1 MIVTKTPFRISFA
14 GGGSDI
20 SSFYKYHDGAVISA
34 TINKYSFIVLH
45 ELFEGNKKYCLKYTT
60 TEFANNLEEISH
72 PIFRAALSNYSLN
85 KNIEITSVADIP
97 SGTGLASSS
106 AFSASLLSAL
116 NYFTNNNK
124 SKSQLAN
131 DVCNLEINQLSEPIG
146 KQDQYS
152 CVFGGLNFFKFK
164 SNGSVVR
171 KKLSISDY
179 SIKILEKNIL
189 LFYTGMQRKTSLLLK
204 KQNENIS
211 SRGNEFKNMIKLV
224 DLAYKMKENLL
235 NSNFDDFGLNLNKSW
250 ELKKSFNESITNKNI
265 DEYYSLALQNGA
277 LGGKITGAG
286 GGGFLMLYCP
296 EKNQNNLRKALFN
309 LTELKFQF
317 EPDGTQIIF
326 KENI

>member
-20 SSFYKYHDGAVISA
+20 SSFYQYHDGAVISA

-45 ELFEGNKKYCLKYTT
+45 ELFESNEKFCLKYTT
-60 TEFANNLEEISH
+60 TEFANKLEEINH
-72 PIFRAALSNYSLN
+72 PIFRAALSNYPLN
-85 KNIEITSVADIP
+85 RNIEITSIADIP

-106 AFSASLLSAL
+106 AFTASLLSAL
-116 NYFTNNNK
+116 NYFTGNKK
-124 SKSQLAN
+124 SKLQLAN
-131 DVCNLEINQLSEPIG
+131 EVCDLEINQLSEPIG

-171 KKLSISDY
+171 EKLSITTDN
-179 SIKILEKNIL
+179 IKLLEKNIL
-189 LFYTGMQRKTSLLLK
+189 LFYTGMQRKTSSLLK
-204 KQNENIS
+204 QQNDNIS
-211 SRGNEFKNMIKLV
+211 SRGIEFKNMIRLV

-235 NSNFDDFGLNLNKSW
+235 NLNFDEFGLNLNTSW
-250 ELKKSFNESITNKNI
+250 ELKKSFNKSITNQNI
-265 DEYYSLALQNGA
+265 DEYYSLAIKNGA

-296 EKNQNNLRKALFN
+296 EKNQNSVRKALSN
-309 LTELKFQF
+309 LTELQF
-317 EPDGTQIIF
+317 EFEPNGTQIIF
-326 KENI
+326 KETF